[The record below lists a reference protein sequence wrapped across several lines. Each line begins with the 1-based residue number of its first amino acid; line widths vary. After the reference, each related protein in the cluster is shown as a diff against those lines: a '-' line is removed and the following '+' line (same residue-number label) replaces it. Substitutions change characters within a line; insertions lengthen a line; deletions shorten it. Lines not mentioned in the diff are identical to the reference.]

1 MEQQIK
7 FTEEELTGIKTIR
20 DENTSL
26 ILEFGQNEV
35 ETYNLNT
42 RLKELE
48 TEKQNLQSKYHQLQ
62 QQERELVQ
70 NLNTKYGAGTVD
82 IESGVFIPNK

>member
-1 MEQQIK
+1 MNEQIK

-20 DENTSL
+20 DENTTL
-26 ILEFGQNEV
+26 LLEFGQNEL
-35 ETYNLNT
+35 ETYNLNS

-62 QQERELVQ
+62 QQERDLVQ

>member
-1 MEQQIK
+1 MENQIK

-26 ILEFGQNEV
+26 ILEFGQNEL
-35 ETYNLNT
+35 ETYNLNS

-62 QQERELVQ
+62 QQERDLVQ

>member
-20 DENTSL
+20 DENTTL
-26 ILEFGQNEV
+26 VLEFGQNEL

>member
-1 MEQQIK
+1 MEEQIK

-20 DENTSL
+20 EENTSL
-26 ILEFGQNEV
+26 ILEFGQNEL
-35 ETYNLNT
+35 ETFNLNT

-48 TEKQNLQSKYHQLQ
+48 NEKQTLQSKYHQLQ

>member
-1 MEQQIK
+1 MEEQIK
-7 FTEEELTGIKTIR
+7 FTEEELTSIKTIR
-20 DENTSL
+20 EENTSL
-26 ILEFGQNEV
+26 LLEFGQNEL

-62 QQERELVQ
+62 QQERDLVQ

>member
-1 MEQQIK
+1 MEEQIK

-26 ILEFGQNEV
+26 LLEFGQNEL
-35 ETYNLNT
+35 ETYNLNI

-62 QQERELVQ
+62 QQERDLVQ

>member
-1 MEQQIK
+1 MEQEIK
-7 FTEEELTGIKTIR
+7 FTEEELNGIKTIR
-20 DENTSL
+20 EENTSL
-26 ILEFGQNEV
+26 ILEFGQNEL

>member
-1 MEQQIK
+1 MENQIK
-7 FTEEELTGIKTIR
+7 FTEEELTSIKTIR

-26 ILEFGQNEV
+26 ILEFGQNEL
-35 ETYNLNT
+35 ETFNLNS

>member
-26 ILEFGQNEV
+26 ILEFGQNEL